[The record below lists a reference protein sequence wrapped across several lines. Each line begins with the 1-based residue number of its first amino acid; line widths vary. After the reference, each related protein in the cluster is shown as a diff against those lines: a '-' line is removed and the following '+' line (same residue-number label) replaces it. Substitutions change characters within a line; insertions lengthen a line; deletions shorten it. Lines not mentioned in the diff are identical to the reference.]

1 MNWVRYVVGNPVS
14 VAESQYCCTAVLRK
28 DRKEK
33 RLGGPGG
40 SGALSFQFEEEE
52 DSEGE
57 REREVPRQE
66 EGTYAHACMHEH
78 TCMQE
83 QAHACTH
90 THTTCACFLS
100 VAPPVFKKRKV
111 GKNPNVDTSF
121 LPDRD
126 REVRPLHF

>member
-1 MNWVRYVVGNPVS
+1 MCRTAILVNWVRYVVGNPVS

-90 THTTCACFLS
+90 THTPRVPAFCL
-100 VAPPVFKKRKV
+100 
-111 GKNPNVDTSF
+111 
-121 LPDRD
+121 
-126 REVRPLHF
+126 

>member
-1 MNWVRYVVGNPVS
+1 MGSRVS
-14 VAESQYCCTAVLRK
+14 VVVNPNTGCTNPAVVRK

-33 RLGGPGG
+33 RLGGAGG

-57 REREVPRQE
+57 GEREMPRQE
-66 EGTYAHACMHEH
+66 EGMH
-78 TCMQE
+78 M
-83 QAHACTH
+83 HACTNKH
-90 THTTCACFLS
+90 MYVHTTCACFLS

-126 REVRPLHF
+126 REVRPMHFY